1 MDNKGK
7 QPKVKIF
14 MGKAKIKQQVGRS
27 VDSQTLDW
35 KIDIQP
41 TTKVKYHIAPVCTI
55 SFIHQHLPGRICL
68 LSDGQSE
75 SYSIFLL
82 AEFI

>member
-41 TTKVKYHIAPVCTI
+41 QRSNTTL
-55 SFIHQHLPGRICL
+55 HLYAR
-68 LSDGQSE
+68 
-75 SYSIFLL
+75 
-82 AEFI
+82 